1 MLRHLVPLD
10 VLLLALSQVLEELEG
25 ALLTN
30 GQQGV
35 NWQKVNLEGLTDYV
49 EEGVEVFVVLV
60 TEEDLLDVSLIHGSL
75 CYYN

>member
-35 NWQKVNLEGLTDYV
+35 DWQLLELQGLTNDV